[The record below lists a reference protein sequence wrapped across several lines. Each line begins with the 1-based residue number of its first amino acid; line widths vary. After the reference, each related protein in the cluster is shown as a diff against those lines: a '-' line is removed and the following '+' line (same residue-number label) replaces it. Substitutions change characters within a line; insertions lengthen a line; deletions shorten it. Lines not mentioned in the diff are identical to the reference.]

1 MRRSKMR
8 IRWVGWS
15 LLAGVLVGGS
25 ACAGELRVGS
35 AEIDI
40 TPDQPAALAG
50 NYATVISRKPATP
63 IVAAALAIEAAQP
76 GGTGDHAVIVTC
88 DLVAIRD
95 GVQQMFRERL
105 GAKLAGVDLRKV
117 FLTATHTHA
126 APVTMELKEGKYLY
140 AIPATGVIH
149 PDAYMEFLLERL
161 VQVTVQAWQNRAPAG
176 VSWTLGYAVIG
187 HNRRVVYADGTA
199 QMNGSTTDSRFRGLE
214 GPEDHAVQTLFFWS
228 ADRKLQAVAV
238 NLAAPAQ
245 AVMSSKGLNADFWHD
260 ARAQLR
266 EKLQRPELVILGWTS
281 AAGDQLPR
289 VQRNKAA
296 EARMAKARG
305 LSNEQE
311 IGRRLTN
318 AVVDTLEV
326 ATNEIHTDLP
336 FAHIVKDLDLPP
348 RRILPREYEFAQ
360 RSLGTWSQKQDV
372 VSRTMAIRERVLM
385 QRYENADREPPYRME
400 LHVLRI
406 GDIAI
411 ATNPFELFV
420 EYGVQIKA
428 RSPAL
433 QTFLVQH
440 ATNAGLYLPTQKAI
454 DGGGYSG
461 LPHTNLVGPEGGQ
474 VLVERSL
481 ETINGLWR

>member
-1 MRRSKMR
+1 MR
-8 IRWVGWS
+8 IVGARWG
-15 LLAGVLVGGS
+15 LLLGVLVCRG
-25 ACAGELRVGS
+25 ALAGELRVGS
-35 AEIDI
+35 ATIDI
-40 TPDQPAALAG
+40 TPDRPVALAG
-50 NYATVISRKPATP
+50 NYATVISKAPATP
-63 IVAAALAIEAAQP
+63 IIAAALAIEAPRP
-76 GGTGDHAVIVTC
+76 GAIGDHALIVTC

-95 GVQQMFRERL
+95 GVQKLFRERL
-105 GAKLAGVDLRKV
+105 GSKLAGVDLRKV

-140 AIPATGVIH
+140 EIPAAGVVH
-149 PDAYMEFLLERL
+149 PDEYMEFLMERL
-161 VQVTVQAWQNRAPAG
+161 VEVAVKAWHNREPAG

-187 HNRRVVYADGTA
+187 HNRRVVYSDGA
-199 QMNGSTTDSRFRGLE
+199 ARMNGSTTDPQFRGLE
-214 GPEDHAVQTLFFWS
+214 GPEDHAVETLFFWS
-228 ADRKLQAVAV
+228 ADRKLRAVAV

-245 AVMSSKGLNADFWHD
+245 AVLVGKGLNADFWHD

-266 EKLQRPELVILGWTS
+266 EKLKLPELVILGWTS

-296 EARMAKARG
+296 EARMTKSRG
-305 LSNEQE
+305 LTNEQE

-326 ATNEIHTDLP
+326 ATKEIHTDLP

-348 RRILPREYEFAQ
+348 RRILAREYELSK

-372 VSRTMAIRERVLM
+372 VSRTMVFRERAIL

-481 ETINGLWR
+481 EAINGLWP